1 MRELLTVRRQE
12 RWLLLATMLV
22 MGFFQVLMVSKFFAL
37 FADYDIQQWTVFN
50 RNFHMSGFDPIT
62 YAVLTDWHQGYDLL
76 RHPLLGLM
84 MYPLYLLNQGL
95 WALTGA
101 NCCQLI
107 MGVLLW
113 VCGTYAWLMLYRV
126 VHELVGLGRALS
138 ILFSALGF
146 GFAYILIATI
156 VPDHFGLSLAL
167 LLSLLYRSG
176 SKVARHETFSVREA
190 WLWYLVIAGVTLS
203 NGVLAFIMIGVVNGK
218 SLLRRQFLFPCFVW
232 PTVGLVGL
240 VAIFGM
246 AFGKGRQH
254 VAAPISQQLV
264 WVKENVP
271 RTDVAIENFFGE
283 SLQLHR
289 KHILGDVL
297 TGRPT
302 IVRYSWP
309 AQYVVEGM
317 LLVLVLAGA
326 WMGRRERLVW
336 MAVGVVGFNVALHLL
351 LSFAIDE
358 VYIMA
363 AHWAFCLPVLMA
375 YAVKGGGNTARW
387 SVIGVVSVITLYL
400 WVYHT
405 VLLYRYLTW
414 PLVEG

>member
-1 MRELLTVRRQE
+1 MVGIV
-12 RWLLLATMLV
+12 LV
-22 MGFFQVLMVSKFFAL
+22 LGFFQALMISRFFAL

-84 MYPLYLLNQGL
+84 MYPLYLLNQAL
-95 WALTGA
+95 WALTGV
-101 NCCQLI
+101 NCCQFV
-107 MGVLLW
+107 MGALLW
-113 VCGTYAWLMLYRV
+113 AAGSYAWLMLCRII
-126 VHELVGLGRALS
+126 HELVGLGRALS
-138 ILFSALGF
+138 VLFSALGF

-167 LLSLLYRSG
+167 LLTLLYSAGVKVKRSE
-176 SKVARHETFSVREA
+176 RFSVNET
-190 WLWYLVIAGVTLS
+190 WLWFLVVSGVTLS
-203 NGVLAFIMIGVVNGK
+203 NGVLVFIIIALVNGR
-218 SLLRRQFLFPCFVW
+218 SVLDWRFVFPSFIG
-232 PTVGLVGL
+232 PTVGLVIL
-240 VAIFGM
+240 VFVLGWAAGNPQQEGI
-246 AFGKGRQH
+246 
-254 VAAPISQQLV
+254 APIDRQLV
-264 WVKENVP
+264 WVKENVS

-302 IVRYSWP
+302 IVRYTWV
-309 AQYVVEGM
+309 AQYAVEALLL
-317 LLVLVLAGA
+317 LLVSWGA

-336 MAVGVVGFNVALHLL
+336 MCLGVVGFNVALHLVL
-351 LSFAIDE
+351 GFAIDE

-375 YAVKGGGNTARW
+375 YVVARGNRAMRW
-387 SVIGVVSVITLYL
+387 SAISVVGFITAYL

-405 VLLYRYLTW
+405 ALLFRYLTW
-414 PLVEG
+414 PLAM